1 MQIKNDQHI
10 VPASALGYAISFLLL
25 VGLFTSGVLFITS
38 AHKRVEAH
46 FIGQEYLLFDNY
58 SAILYGAS
66 CSESG
71 TYSLYHPSGDTSSI
85 QVKNWG
91 MLKSTV
97 VITSNK
103 QRNLKREALTIQD
116 TDAAHPCL
124 YMPDQKRKIALAGET
139 RLEGKV
145 FASERALERANIYR
159 KPLKA
164 DKLVYGKLYQSE
176 HYLPQLRSEVAKYD
190 PSHLVQEVKMIESL
204 PEDSAFSFGEKTALF
219 RSSGVLEVGQKIRG
233 NVVLQSFEE
242 IFVRTGASLE
252 HVILLAPRVIFEKGF
267 QGKVQVIATEFIVC
281 EEDVHL
287 DYPSALMLYEK
298 KPGAEQSRISLQEG
312 SRVLGGILLT
322 SEVPNFRKPVLLEVL
337 DATVGGLV
345 YNQGESEIRGE
356 IIGSLYTNK
365 LVAHAGGGVYGG
377 HLVDAIISTKQV
389 PEMMIMPNWF
399 KENKITKPILITCS

>member
-1 MQIKNDQHI
+1 MLSRNGQHI

-46 FIGQEYLLFDNY
+46 FIGQEYLIFDNY

-66 CSESG
+66 RTESG
-71 TYSLYHPSGDTSSI
+71 DFKLLHPSGDTSRI

-97 VITSNK
+97 VTTFNK
-103 QRNLKREALTIQD
+103 QRKLKREALTIQD
-116 TDAAHPCL
+116 TDAAYPCL

-145 FASERALERANIYR
+145 FASERALERGNIYK

-164 DKLVYGKLYQSE
+164 DQLVYGKLYQSE
-176 HYLPQLRSEVAKYD
+176 RYLPLLRPEIAKFN
-190 PSHLVQEVKMIESL
+190 PSSLVQEVKMIESI
-204 PEDSAFSFGEKTALF
+204 PEDSAFSFGEKTALY
-219 RSSGVLEVGQKIRG
+219 RSTGTLEVGQKVSG
-233 NVVLQSFEE
+233 NLVLQSFEE
-242 IFVRTGASLE
+242 IFVRTSASLE

-267 QGKVQVIATEFIVC
+267 HGKVQVIASEFIVC

-298 KPGAEQSRISLQEG
+298 KPREEQSRISLMEG

-322 SEVPNFRKPVLLEVL
+322 SEEPDFRKPVFLEVL

-345 YNQGESEIRGE
+345 FNQGESEIRGE

-377 HLVDAIISTKQV
+377 HLVDAVISTKQL
-389 PEMMIMPNWF
+389 PEMMIMPNWL
-399 KENKITKPILITCS
+399 KENKVTEPILITCS